1 MKQRMIYMD
10 NAATTLRKPPE
21 VIRAVVWAME
31 SMGNAGRGLGE
42 AALDAARMICDTR
55 ERLCRLFGGENARQI
70 AFTKNSTESLN
81 LAIRGLIRPGDHVV
95 TTVLEHNSVL
105 IRFMNDRKPEQ
116 N

>member
-42 AALDAARMICDTR
+42 AALDAARMIYDTR
-55 ERLCRLFGGENARQI
+55 ERLCKLFGGENARQI
-70 AFTKNSTESLN
+70 SFTKNSTESLN
-81 LAIRGLIRPGDHVV
+81 LAIHGLIRP
-95 TTVLEHNSVL
+95 
-105 IRFMNDRKPEQ
+105 
-116 N
+116 